1 MAGFDWHTSATKLNK
16 PGTTVRIVK
25 PGRRGGAYLKTKTG
39 DTGGVQPPGFAVI
52 RGHDMPIEDILTEQ
66 SRALI
71 TVGPNDT
78 VQAAAR
84 LLANNDIGALP
95 VYDVT
100 GKMVG
105 ILSERD
111 IIRNIGIDPGDLEQ
125 ITVAELMKTDVV
137 TCQPHDRIRDV
148 IQTMN
153 DRRIRHVPVL
163 DNGRLVAM
171 LSVRDLFTYLLEA
184 TQAQRDTMTLAYEM
198 LR

>member
-1 MAGFDWHTSATKLNK
+1 
-16 PGTTVRIVK
+16 
-25 PGRRGGAYLKTKTG
+25 
-39 DTGGVQPPGFAVI
+39 
-52 RGHDMPIEDILTEQ
+52 MPIEDILTEQ

-71 TVGPNDT
+71 TIGPNDT
-78 VQAAAR
+78 VQTAAR

-100 GKMVG
+100 GKMAG

-111 IIRNIGIDPGDLEQ
+111 IIRNIGTAPGDLEQ

-137 TCQPHDRIRDV
+137 TCGPEDRIRDV
-148 IQTMN
+148 IQVMN

-163 DNGRLVAM
+163 DEGRLVAM